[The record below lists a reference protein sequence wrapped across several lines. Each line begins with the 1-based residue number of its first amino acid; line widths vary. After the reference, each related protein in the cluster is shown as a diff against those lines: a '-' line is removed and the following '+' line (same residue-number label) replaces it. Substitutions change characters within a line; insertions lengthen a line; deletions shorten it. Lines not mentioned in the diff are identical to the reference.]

1 VVTSQRIN
9 LPRSSTLAAAEPRPA
24 RGWADLSPADADACL
39 SEPSLAATIRLAGA
53 VAGTL
58 AAACVVIALTVH
70 VALAATARDWLVFP
84 FTGIPPRPT
93 IAGRIFVHNLRALAA
108 VWGLLLI
115 AQSALWQAGIPG
127 PASRILRRSGEML
140 LGAAVAAN
148 LIVVGASLGAYGTRM
163 LRATL
168 PHGPFELAAYSLALS
183 LYLQGRRRS
192 LPLRL
197 ALPVAALSIAA
208 LATAAVLETY
218 VNV

>member
-1 VVTSQRIN
+1 MTSQQIGLAR
-9 LPRSSTLAAAEPRPA
+9 PSAHAAAVGGLASEI
-24 RGWADLSPADADACL
+24 SPADHVPVTL
-39 SEPSLAATIRLAGA
+39 PSLTATIMRAGA
-53 VAGTL
+53 VAAIL
-58 AAACVVIALTVH
+58 AAACGVIALSVH
-70 VALAATARDWLVFP
+70 LALAAAARHWLAFP
-84 FTGIPPRPT
+84 FTGIPARPASA
-93 IAGRIFVHNLRALAA
+93 AGIFLHNLRALAA

-115 AQSALWQAGIPG
+115 AQSALWNADVPG
-127 PASRILRRSGEML
+127 RTCRVLRLSGEAL

-168 PHGPFELAAYSLALS
+168 PHGPFELAAYSLALA

-197 ALPVAALSIAA
+197 AFGVAALSVATLA
-208 LATAAVLETY
+208 LAAVLETY